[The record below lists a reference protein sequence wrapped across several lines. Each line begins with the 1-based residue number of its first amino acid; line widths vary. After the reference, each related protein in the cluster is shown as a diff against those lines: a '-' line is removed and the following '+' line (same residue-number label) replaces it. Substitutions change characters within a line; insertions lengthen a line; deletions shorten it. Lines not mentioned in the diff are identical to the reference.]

1 METQTQPYT
10 WMVGVGLGERD
21 DHAAPMH
28 MASWLSRNFN
38 GPPLRVVGVHVME
51 APLYANDKLHEET
64 RAKLQSALEASAAEA
79 LRRTGLEVDPEV
91 IMPSGEEVAE
101 ALAQASA
108 DQNAFA
114 LIVGRRARRD
124 DDAVVRLGGHTRRLL
139 RMLARPVMVVP
150 ADLDENGPGEGPVII
165 ATDLSEGAIEAFRA
179 ASQLATGLRRE
190 LLVALAIPQM
200 TWADGFID
208 TVKEVRE
215 RMEDESLRRG
225 HEALEQWA
233 DEHGIEPRRLVTVSG
248 DPVTAIHGL
257 AEREDA
263 AAIVTG
269 TRGLSMLGRVFL
281 GSVSGELAAVAR
293 RPVMI
298 VPGRPE
304 QD

>member
-1 METQTQPYT
+1 
-10 WMVGVGLGERD
+10 
-21 DHAAPMH
+21 MH
-28 MASWLSRNFN
+28 MASWLSRSWTGN
-38 GPPLRVVGVHVME
+38 PLRIVGVHVME
-51 APLYANDKLHEET
+51 APLYANEKLHEET
-64 RAKLQSALEASAAEA
+64 RARLKAALEASAAEA
-79 LRRTGLEVDPEV
+79 MRRTGLEVEPEV
-91 IMPSGEEVAE
+91 VMPTGEEVSE
-101 ALAQASA
+101 ALASA
-108 DQNAFA
+108 GADEDAFG

-139 RMLARPVMVVP
+139 RMLTRPVMVVP
-150 ADLDENGPGEGPVII
+150 ADLNEKGPGEGPVII
-165 ATDLSEGAIEAFRA
+165 ATDLSEGAVQAFRV

-215 RMEDESLRRG
+215 RMEDESLRQG
-225 HEALEQWA
+225 HAALEKWA

-298 VPGRPE
+298 VPGAPE
-304 QD
+304 EG